1 MQNEMDALRDAT
13 SRLAR
18 AGVEYM
24 LTGSL
29 AMAFYA
35 EPRFTNDIDLVVALG
50 GDQAA
55 HFIAAFREGYYLPE
69 EAIPDEIRKR
79 GMFNVIHEA
88 SGIKLDCIMLKDDEL
103 ERLKFSRR
111 VSLPVSDFA
120 VAVISREDLIL
131 SKLSWARESK
141 SPMQQRDIR
150 RLAEGPLDLPY
161 LESGIA
167 RLSLQPLWTEWK
179 P

>member
-1 MQNEMDALRDAT
+1 MQNELDALRDAT
-13 SRLAR
+13 SRLDQ

-24 LTGSL
+24 LTGSV

-35 EPRFTNDIDLVVALG
+35 EPRFTNDIDLVIALG
-50 GDQAA
+50 SAQAER
-55 HFIAAFREGYYLPE
+55 FITAFREGYYLPE

-79 GMFNVIHEA
+79 GMFNLIHEA
-88 SGIKLDCIMLKDDEL
+88 TRFKLDCIILKDDEL
-103 ERLKFSRR
+103 EHLKFSRR
-111 VSLPVSDFA
+111 IAFPLQGISVK
-120 VAVISREDLIL
+120 VISREDLIL

-141 SPMQQRDIR
+141 SPMQQRDIH

-161 LESGIA
+161 LETWIA
-167 RLSLQPLWTEWK
+167 KLNLQPLWNQWK